1 MRRRTF
7 AARLAALLAALLGA
21 ASIAWLAGG
30 IPPYGPI
37 AGGRLRGESASAPDD
52 WSFVDA
58 VPEVQVETHL
68 GMLPWSVTTWCLSH
82 QGRLYLPARNCL
94 SKRWVQNVLADPE
107 VRVRVQ
113 DRVYPLR
120 AIREEDTEVVQALV
134 EQMLIKYLGIE
145 AEQPRPVEGVTPEA
159 DGRAYGCAFRM
170 EPRP

>member
-1 MRRRTF
+1 MRLR
-7 AARLAALLAALLGA
+7 ALAVWLARILAVLLVA
-21 ASIAWLAGG
+21 ASIGWLAGG
-30 IPPYGPI
+30 IAPFGPI
-37 AGGRLRGESASAPDD
+37 AGGRLRGEPAAAPPD

-58 VPEVQVETHL
+58 VPEVQVETRL
-68 GMLPWSVTTWCLSH
+68 GLLPWSVTTWCLSH

-94 SKRWVQNVLADPE
+94 SKQWVKNALAEPE

-113 DRVYPLR
+113 GRVYPLR
-120 AIREEDTEVVQALV
+120 ALREEDPEVVQALV

-159 DGRAYGCAFRM
+159 DGRAYGCVFRL